1 MVAAGPQIT
10 KAFESCHMAAVLI
23 ECQAAAMSED
33 KISTN
38 EAIDAAL
45 HLDGDPQNVKQF
57 YADWA
62 TQYNQDVNA
71 AEYSGPVI
79 AAKLL
84 NQHLDEKEVRIL
96 DAGCGTGL
104 VGLELKAMDYSH
116 IDGFDLSPEMAEL
129 ATASGAYQQVT
140 GNIDMMCA
148 AEDFPQREYDA
159 LLSIGVF
166 TLGHLPP
173 QALEVLVQLVRHN
186 GLLVIST
193 RSHYF
198 AQTGYQ
204 QCVDTL
210 LGSGQLS
217 QLQVIWDAPYN
228 HDGDAHYWVFKKL
241 LG

>member
-1 MVAAGPQIT
+1 
-10 KAFESCHMAAVLI
+10 
-23 ECQAAAMSED
+23 MSKD

-45 HLDGDPQNVKQF
+45 HLDGDPQKVKQF

-62 TQYNQDVNA
+62 QQYNQDVNS

-84 NQHLDEKEVRIL
+84 IQHLSDKKARIL

-104 VGLELKAMDYSH
+104 VGIELQRLDYIH
-116 IDGFDLSPEMAEL
+116 LDGFDLSLEMAEL
-129 ATASGAYQQVT
+129 ATASGAYRQVT
-140 GNIDMMCA
+140 GNIDMMRA
-148 AEDFPQREYDA
+148 IEDFPQREYDA

-166 TLGHLPP
+166 TLGHVPP
-173 QALEVLVQLVRHN
+173 QALEVLVKLVRRD

-198 AQTGYQ
+198 EQTDYQ
-204 QCVDTL
+204 KIVDAL
-210 LGSGQLS
+210 LSSGQLG
-217 QLQVIWDAPYN
+217 QLQVVRDAPYN
-228 HDGDAHYWVFKKL
+228 HDGDAHYWVFRKTA
-241 LG
+241 

>member
-1 MVAAGPQIT
+1 
-10 KAFESCHMAAVLI
+10 
-23 ECQAAAMSED
+23 MSED
-33 KISTN
+33 KLSTN

-62 TQYNQDVNA
+62 QKYNQDVNS

-84 NQHLDEKEVRIL
+84 IQHLSDKKARIL

-104 VGLELKAMDYSH
+104 VGVELQRLDYIH
-116 IDGFDLSPEMAEL
+116 LDGFDLSLEMAEL
-129 ATASGAYQQVT
+129 ATASGAYRQVT
-140 GNIDMMCA
+140 GNIDMMRA
-148 AEDFPQREYDA
+148 VEDFPQREYDA

-166 TLGHLPP
+166 TLGHVPP
-173 QALEVLVQLVRHN
+173 QALEVLVKLVRRD

-198 AQTGYQ
+198 EQTDYQ
-204 QCVDTL
+204 KCVDAL
-210 LGSGQLS
+210 LSSGQLS
-217 QLQVIWDAPYN
+217 QLQVVWDAPYN
-228 HDGDAHYWVFKKL
+228 HDGDAHYWVFRKTA
-241 LG
+241 

>member
-1 MVAAGPQIT
+1 
-10 KAFESCHMAAVLI
+10 
-23 ECQAAAMSED
+23 MSED

-62 TQYNQDVNA
+62 QKYNQDVNA

-79 AAKLL
+79 AAKIL
-84 NQHLDEKEVRIL
+84 NQHLSDKAAQIL

-104 VGLELKAMDYSH
+104 VGVELKALGYGH
-116 IDGFDLSPEMAEL
+116 IDGFDLSSEMADL
-129 ATASGAYQQVT
+129 AIATGAYRRVAD
-140 GNIDMMCA
+140 NIDMMRA
-148 AEDFPQREYDA
+148 HQDYPQREYDA

-166 TLGHLPP
+166 TLGHVPP
-173 QALEVLVQLVRHN
+173 QALQVLVQLVRHN

-198 AQTGYQ
+198 EQTNYQ

-217 QLQVIWDAPYN
+217 QLQVIWGAPYN

-241 LG
+241 PE

>member
-1 MVAAGPQIT
+1 MVST
-10 KAFESCHMAAVLI
+10 
-23 ECQAAAMSED
+23 CQAVAMNED
-33 KISTN
+33 KLSTN
-38 EAIDAAL
+38 AAIDAAL

-62 TQYNQDVNA
+62 QKYNQDVDS

-84 NQHLDEKEVRIL
+84 NQHLNNKKARIL

-104 VGLELKAMDYSH
+104 VGVELQRLDYIH
-116 IDGFDLSPEMAEL
+116 VDGFDLALEMAEL
-129 ATASGAYQQVT
+129 ASASGAYRQVT
-140 GNIDMMCA
+140 GNIDMLRA
-148 AEDFPQREYDA
+148 IEDYPQREYDA

-166 TLGHLPP
+166 TLGHVPP
-173 QALEVLVQLVRHN
+173 QALEVLVQLVRRD

-198 AQTGYQ
+198 EKTDYQ
-204 QCVDTL
+204 QTVDAL
-210 LGSGQLS
+210 LSSGQLK

-228 HDGDAHYWVFKKL
+228 HDGDAHYWVFRKIA
-241 LG
+241 

>member
-1 MVAAGPQIT
+1 
-10 KAFESCHMAAVLI
+10 
-23 ECQAAAMSED
+23 MSKD

-57 YADWA
+57 YTDWA
-62 TQYNQDVNA
+62 QQYNQDVNS

-84 NQHLDEKEVRIL
+84 NQNLSDKKARIL

-104 VGLELKAMDYSH
+104 VGVELQRLGYIH
-116 IDGFDLSPEMAEL
+116 LDGFDLSLEMAEL
-129 ATASGAYQQVT
+129 ATASGAYRQVT
-140 GNIDMMCA
+140 GNIDMMPA
-148 AEDFPQREYDA
+148 VENFPQREYDA

-166 TLGHLPP
+166 TLGHVPP
-173 QALEVLVQLVRHN
+173 QALEVLVKLVRRD

-198 AQTGYQ
+198 EQTDYQ
-204 QCVDTL
+204 KCVDAL
-210 LGSGQLS
+210 LSCGQLG

-241 LG
+241 LE

>member
-1 MVAAGPQIT
+1 
-10 KAFESCHMAAVLI
+10 
-23 ECQAAAMSED
+23 MSKD

-62 TQYNQDVNA
+62 LQYNQDVDS

-84 NQHLDEKEVRIL
+84 NQHLSDKKARIL

-104 VGLELKAMDYSH
+104 VGVELQRLDYIH
-116 IDGFDLSPEMAEL
+116 LDGFDLSLEMAEL
-129 ATASGAYQQVT
+129 ATASGAYRQVT
-140 GNIDMMCA
+140 GNIDMMRA
-148 AEDFPQREYDA
+148 VEDFPQREYDA

-166 TLGHLPP
+166 TLGHVPP
-173 QALEVLVQLVRHN
+173 QALEVLVKLVRRD

-198 AQTGYQ
+198 EQTDYQ
-204 QCVDTL
+204 KCVDAL
-210 LGSGQLS
+210 LSSGQLR
-217 QLQVIWDAPYN
+217 QLQVVWDAPYN
-228 HDGDAHYWVFKKL
+228 HDGDAHYWVFQKTA
-241 LG
+241 

>member
-1 MVAAGPQIT
+1 
-10 KAFESCHMAAVLI
+10 
-23 ECQAAAMSED
+23 MSED
-33 KISTN
+33 KLSTN

-62 TQYNQDVNA
+62 QKYNQDVSA

-84 NQHLDEKEVRIL
+84 NQHLNDKSARIL

-104 VGLELKAMDYSH
+104 VGVELKRLDYTH
-116 IDGFDLSPEMAEL
+116 VDGFDLSLEMAEL
-129 ATASGAYQQVT
+129 ATASDAYRQVT
-140 GNIDMMCA
+140 GNIDMMRA
-148 AEDFPQREYDA
+148 VEDYPQREYDA

-166 TLGHLPP
+166 TLGHVPP
-173 QALEVLVQLVRHN
+173 QALEVLVKLVRRN

-198 AQTGYQ
+198 EQTDYQ
-204 QCVDTL
+204 QSVDAL
-210 LGSGQLS
+210 LSSGQLS
-217 QLQVIWDAPYN
+217 QLQVVWDAPYN
-228 HDGDAHYWVFKKL
+228 HDGDAHYWVFRKTA
-241 LG
+241 